1 MYCVNGES
9 GSSLLIESTNSMIIV
24 HIRKLP
30 LLRTSEQNNTIPIEF
45 LDGYP
50 CMVLVEQLDKI
61 QVAETAYIS
70 TNTNIPIILHK

>member
-1 MYCVNGES
+1 MFVIYCVNGES

-45 LDGYP
+45 LDGYS
-50 CMVLVEQLDKI
+50 CMVLVQQLDEI
-61 QVAETAYIS
+61 Q
-70 TNTNIPIILHK
+70 